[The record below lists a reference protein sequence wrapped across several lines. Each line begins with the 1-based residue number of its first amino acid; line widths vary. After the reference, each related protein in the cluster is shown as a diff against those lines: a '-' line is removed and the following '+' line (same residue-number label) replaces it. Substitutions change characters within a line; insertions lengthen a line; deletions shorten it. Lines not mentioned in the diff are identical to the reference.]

1 MSTEA
6 PKKPK
11 SSNLV
16 IIICIAVA
24 ICLGGVIYNFGYLRN
39 EEVCYKAID
48 EEITDGKNY
57 YSTDNS
63 VTGLNIQIR
72 LAEAGIKALSIKLDE
87 HRNICDYYLYAY
99 SLKLK

>member
-6 PKKPK
+6 SKKPK

-24 ICLGGVIYNFGYLRN
+24 ICLAGVIFYFGYLRN

-63 VTGLNIQIR
+63 VTGLNIRLR
-72 LAEAGIKALSIKLDE
+72 LAEASIKARSIKYDE
-87 HRNICDYYLYAY
+87 HRNICDYYLYAA
-99 SLKLK
+99 SLKRK